1 MNKMKNMFFLVLTF
15 ILIGAMYFWFF
26 VFGSLF
32 LLIGSIEK
40 LLVKIKFPHCY
51 VSLLR
56 KKIIIFADSCLEKIE
71 AGKL

>member
-15 ILIGAMYFWFF
+15 ILIGAMYFGFF

-56 KKIIIFADSCLEKIE
+56 KKIIIFADNCLEKIE